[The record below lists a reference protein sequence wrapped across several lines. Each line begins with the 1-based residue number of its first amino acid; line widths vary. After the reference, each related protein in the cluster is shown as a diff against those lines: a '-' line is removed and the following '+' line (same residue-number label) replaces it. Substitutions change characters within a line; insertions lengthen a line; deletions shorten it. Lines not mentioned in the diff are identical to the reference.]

1 MGARNVLVA
10 LAPIHSMEMPP
21 PQAQLSGG
29 WTRVAGGTPGNQA
42 SAALCCPLGAGS
54 SSPEAGNGQAE
65 RNSCGLMLEH
75 LGIMLIP
82 LLQIKFHPTASFQVS
97 SGVLLGAETGL
108 CHLSLLYT
116 ETTPA
121 SRPSSSW
128 LLSLRAM
135 DALKVNW
142 R

>member
-21 PQAQLSGG
+21 HPPGTAQWRLDEGG
-29 WTRVAGGTPGNQA
+29 RRDTWKPGF
-42 SAALCCPLGAGS
+42 CCPLLSTGS

-97 SGVLLGAETGL
+97 SGVLLGAEL
-108 CHLSLLYT
+108 
-116 ETTPA
+116 
-121 SRPSSSW
+121 
-128 LLSLRAM
+128 
-135 DALKVNW
+135 DVN
-142 R
+142 